1 VTGFEQAWYEA
12 SADVAGR
19 AGYESSHRCQEP
31 SRPES
36 VTDVTIDPICY
47 NDGVTIPR
55 DLVLE
60 NARVRLEPLGFRH
73 AGDFFAAGRDAE
85 VWSKTFRGH
94 QMPSMEATLRYIGE
108 AIYGDVTSPG
118 GVPFA
123 IVDKATQKA
132 IGGTRYFDISEAD
145 RRLEIG
151 WTWLSRD
158 HWRSHVNTSCKYL
171 LLQYAFEEGG
181 FNRVQFKADSENDRS
196 RAAIVRIGAAYEG
209 TFRDVRHFGD
219 SMRSVSCYSI
229 LAREWPAVKERL
241 FAALT
246 ESEAS

>member
-1 VTGFEQAWYEA
+1 MTRFEQARHEA
-12 SADVAGR
+12 SADVARR
-19 AGYESSHRCQEP
+19 AGYESSHSCQEP
-31 SRPES
+31 SRRQS
-36 VTDVTIDPICY
+36 VSDVTIDPICY

-60 NARVRLEPLGFRH
+60 NARVRLEPLDFRH
-73 AGDFFAAGRDAE
+73 AADLFAAGKDAE

-94 QMPSMEATLRYIGE
+94 QMPSMDATLRYIGE
-108 AIYGDVTSPG
+108 ALYGSVTSPG

-123 IVDKATQKA
+123 IIDKATQRA
-132 IGGTRYFDISEAD
+132 IGCTRYFDISETD

-151 WTWLSRD
+151 WTWLSREY
-158 HWRSHVNTSCKYL
+158 WRSHVNATCKYL
-171 LLQYAFEEGG
+171 LLQYAFEEAG

-209 TFRDVRHFGD
+209 TFREVRSFGD

-229 LAREWPAVKERL
+229 LACEWPVVKERIS
-241 FAALT
+241 ASLT
-246 ESEAS
+246 FR